1 MRERGSRWVV
11 LSNRLSWALLVAF
24 TLVSVSLD
32 ALLDWRD
39 IASLVV
45 FAFAVIKGQIVAVKF
60 METPR
65 ALPMWN
71 VLYRIWILIIGIVL
85 WGGVFL
91 AGHGGA

>member
-1 MRERGSRWVV
+1 MHVRETRSAA
-11 LSNRLSWALLVAF
+11 LSNWLAWALLVAF
-24 TLVSVSLD
+24 TLVSVTL
-32 ALLDWRD
+32 AELLDWRD

-71 VLYRIWILIIGIVL
+71 VLYRIWILVIGIVL